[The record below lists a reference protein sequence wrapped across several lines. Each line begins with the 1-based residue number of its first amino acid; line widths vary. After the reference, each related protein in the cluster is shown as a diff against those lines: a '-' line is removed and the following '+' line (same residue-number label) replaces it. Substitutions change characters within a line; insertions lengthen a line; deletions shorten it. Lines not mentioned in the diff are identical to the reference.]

1 MAAPTSRRGWPS
13 GTVCLQVWN
22 DSYNGMVLCRRDCKN
37 ACSLCPVS
45 ARHVY
50 LGCRRTGCGL
60 CWAAGLFCL
69 IQRSVSLIC
78 SGWTPTNRRVASVSV
93 RAEQTLRC
101 TIPRHLR
108 ETWSAQTAKKPDH
121 IGLFGN
127 IVTQNS
133 RPRPQEKSETNS
145 CRIRVPTHVELPD
158 SKA

>member
-45 ARHVY
+45 ARHAY

-60 CWAAGLFCL
+60 CWVAGLFCL

-78 SGWTPTNRRVASVSV
+78 SGWTPTNRPVASVSV
-93 RAEQTLRC
+93 CAKQTLRRAEPFFGGARRR
-101 TIPRHLR
+101 TPFRHRSSTVHPPFIHRSSTVHPPFKL
-108 ETWSAQTAKKPDH
+108 TPLT
-121 IGLFGN
+121 
-127 IVTQNS
+127 
-133 RPRPQEKSETNS
+133 
-145 CRIRVPTHVELPD
+145 VPH
-158 SKA
+158 